1 MAVVQVP
8 PSACT
13 AAEPSSVG
21 MVPAAW
27 GLFWPLLASTY
38 QGEAVAGGGGGP
50 GEALVGFGSVPG
62 EAPGASQRRSGA
74 HPGPGCRSC
83 PGGITRSLGPFGWQ
97 PGWAQLPLCLP
108 WPRLGPPCPSPGQLL
123 GSSTSPRAPPHASPG
138 TLSPHVR
145 APGRCLQ
152 HHLALSP
159 CTRPCPQSLI
169 PERGGCACAPGAAG
183 RGCPTVGGS
192 QRWGRGGG
200 TGRMLFGGGT
210 ERRQLAKIK

>member
-1 MAVVQVP
+1 MGRPRGARRSEVVQQRRIVVVQVP

-27 GLFWPLLASTY
+27 GLFWPLLASTH

-50 GEALVGFGSVPG
+50 GEALVGFGSVLG

-74 HPGPGCRSC
+74 HPGPGWRSC
-83 PGGITRSLGPFGWQ
+83 PGGVTRSLGLFGWQ

-138 TLSPHVR
+138 TLSPTF
-145 APGRCLQ
+145 G
-152 HHLALSP
+152 HL
-159 CTRPCPQSLI
+159 
-169 PERGGCACAPGAAG
+169 GAASSITW
-183 RGCPTVGGS
+183 RCP
-192 QRWGRGGG
+192 
-200 TGRMLFGGGT
+200 
-210 ERRQLAKIK
+210 LAPDLVP